1 MKNNFSIA
9 QRNEIVE
16 EHLWCIDAVIRKNRA
31 LMQAARLDYD
41 DVYQQ
46 LAIRLIR
53 AVAGFDPDK
62 GELRQHIFAQ
72 LKFELLNCKT
82 TCRLCGMTGLPED
95 YCQEKIISL
104 EYIREESPMY
114 SQVMAA

>member
-46 LAIRLIR
+46 LAIRLLSLI
-53 AVAGFDPDK
+53 
-62 GELRQHIFAQ
+62 HI
-72 LKFELLNCKT
+72 
-82 TCRLCGMTGLPED
+82 
-95 YCQEKIISL
+95 
-104 EYIREESPMY
+104 
-114 SQVMAA
+114 

>member
-1 MKNNFSIA
+1 MMMSIS
-9 QRNEIVE
+9 NWPFGSSE
-16 EHLWCIDAVIRKNRA
+16 LWQDLTRIRVN
-31 LMQAARLDYD
+31 
-41 DVYQQ
+41 
-46 LAIRLIR
+46 
-53 AVAGFDPDK
+53 
-62 GELRQHIFAQ
+62 FAQ

-82 TCRLCGMTGLPED
+82 PCRLCGMTGLPED